1 MAEFNPENWFDDGVA
16 TFGDRLEAAR
26 QAAGLTVEDLATRLG
41 VRVRTV
47 RSWEANEFEPRA
59 NRLQMLAG
67 MLSVSLTWLMTGKG
81 PGVNGEQTSSLSD
94 SALSALRQLADL
106 RAQMQNL
113 SQQMLLAERRLAAEM
128 RVLAA

>member
-1 MAEFNPENWFDDGVA
+1 MAEFSPENWFDDGVA

-41 VRVRTV
+41 VRERTV

-81 PGVNGEQTSSLSD
+81 PGVNGEQTSALSD